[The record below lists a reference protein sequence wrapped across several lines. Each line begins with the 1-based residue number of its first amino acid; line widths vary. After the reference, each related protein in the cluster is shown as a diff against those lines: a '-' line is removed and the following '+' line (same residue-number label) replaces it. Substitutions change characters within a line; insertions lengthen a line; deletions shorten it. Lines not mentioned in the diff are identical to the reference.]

1 MNNRTRHGTT
11 RMMWMLI
18 LGLLP
23 AGNFISDAGAAESYP
38 NRPLRMIVPYGA
50 GGSYDLIA
58 RVVAQKLTGQLG
70 QQVIVDDR
78 PGAAGRIGM
87 GIAVKAAPD
96 GYNLIVLGNTQ
107 VIAPIVYLKVPYD
120 LNHDIVPVTTVA
132 TITNTLM
139 INPSVSARSVSEF
152 IAWTRSKPG
161 TVLFGSGG
169 TGGITHLAGELFKS
183 MSGADIT
190 HVPFKAGVFANTA
203 VMNGEIQ
210 MAFLNAYGALPL
222 MQAGRVRLLAV
233 TGLQRSRYLPTLPTL
248 DESGLKGY
256 ELQEFHSIAL
266 PAGTPNAIVKRLY
279 TELVKALSSPELK
292 EKLSSQA
299 AEPAVSSPAEFR
311 AMLRAEHEKYSK
323 IVKSV
328 GIKPE

>member
-1 MNNRTRHGTT
+1 MKNRTRYDAA
-11 RMMWMLI
+11 RIMWMLI

-23 AGNFISDAGAAESYP
+23 AGDFIPDAGAAESYP

-58 RVVAQKLTGQLG
+58 RVVAQKLTEQLG
-70 QQVIVDDR
+70 QQVVVDSR

-87 GIAVKAAPD
+87 GIAVKSAPD

-107 VIAPIVYLKVPYD
+107 VIAPTVYLKVPYD
-120 LNHDIVPVTTVA
+120 LNHDIIPVTTVA
-132 TITNTLM
+132 TITNTLV
-139 INPSVSARSVSEF
+139 INPSVPARSVSEF

-203 VMNGEIQ
+203 LMSGDIQ
-210 MAFLNAYGALPL
+210 MVFLNAYGALPL
-222 MQAGRVRLLAV
+222 MQAGRVHLLAV

-256 ELQEFHSIAL
+256 ELQEFHGIAL
-266 PAGTPNAIVKRLY
+266 PAGTPNAIVKRLH
-279 TELVKALSSPELK
+279 TELAKALSSSELK
-292 EKLSSQA
+292 ERLSSQA
-299 AEPAVSSPAEFR
+299 AEPAVSSPAEFG